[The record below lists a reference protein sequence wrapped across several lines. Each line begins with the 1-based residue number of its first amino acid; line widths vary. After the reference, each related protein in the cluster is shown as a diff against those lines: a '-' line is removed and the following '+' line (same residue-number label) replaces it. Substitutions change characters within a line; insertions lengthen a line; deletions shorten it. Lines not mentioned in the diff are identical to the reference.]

1 MALKDCPVD
10 VFVEIVMRISY
21 FFLLVLCATFSSAV
35 LAASGIQKNG
45 YTVYKGDID
54 DDGREDLYFEYN
66 RPIILIHGD
75 IITPLVMPQLPNF
88 VLYLKR
94 DKESYEDPEEVTLT
108 ELEIANLEKLDG
120 GLSLLGDF
128 NGDGAT
134 DLLLLAAMPLVIH
147 AQGNGLPVLM
157 QTLSTDNSDDTISYA
172 AAILASVGVDSVLVQ
187 DKNEDGREDITAG
200 DFVFHADESGTFG
213 EYSTPANIQTPNM
226 AGASGGQFRVN
237 ESGAAT
243 YAFPIATAAGTAGV
257 VPEISLSYSSS
268 GGNGLVGKGWGIG
281 GLSGISRCRQ
291 TLSIDG
297 SVGPINWT
305 ESDRFCLD
313 GQRLIIESGS
323 QYGAVGA
330 TYKTE
335 MDSFAR
341 VTSIGGSPGK
351 PSYFKVERKDGSV
364 SYYGNSSDSKQLAG
378 SNVLTWAQ
386 NRFED
391 NVGNPI
397 EFLYEGNSESGHRV
411 RSIRYAYG
419 SGSYEAEVEFFYE
432 DRPEHLRG
440 FTAGYEFI
448 TTKRLEKIVSS
459 SNGKVIREYNLGYNP
474 VLPFVPRE
482 KYNDRTSLLTSL
494 QECVGSS
501 CLPAISFEWLQA
513 PWRQYGDK
521 SEAIDFSPTKHRF
534 LSDYKYADFNG
545 DGKQDIVWIEGY
557 ADDGSDTDIRVKYA
571 LSYGSV
577 FIKQDFTGGAFSS
590 EYFTQSNVDEG
601 FAIRVLDFN
610 GDGRHDLAIYDPR
623 SSYGLPAKSWLV
635 FLSRYDTG
643 SKRWKLHSS
652 PIATDRTN
660 KDAIFADFNGDG
672 LADYISVSYSK
683 SSGAKVVVRLLE
695 SVGRAVS
702 SKNYYK
708 FSDEYTSYP
717 LNISGAAS
725 MKSSGRLPDT
735 LGDFNGDGAMDILV
749 ATSAGFEAAVFDQEA
764 QEFRSIGVLSTTN
777 TSKSPIAIDING
789 DGLTDIAY
797 PGNSGSFYSKISTG
811 TGFKDL
817 GYLGSSRGSFVD
829 LNNDGYQ
836 DFVWPVSSPWNDVKV
851 RYFDQ
856 NTGEFIDSSDSR
868 LFDHL
873 SDCSGSATYCGT
885 IASNDMIWF
894 ADTNGDGEADYHR
907 YDASSGIVYTRLDN
921 TRDSQYKNIPRN
933 VINKIDNGLG
943 NVTNITYQNMRYDE
957 LYTRLDV
964 AAAGSTDA
972 FYTALNGDWDLP
984 ADSHTLGKDKPV
996 LDILSP
1002 MYLVAK
1008 VESSAPAA
1016 AAAPGSVDQS
1026 AFSSVS
1032 YHYHQ
1037 MKLQAAGRGMLGFQK
1052 IRTTDDQTGV
1062 VTETTYRQDFP
1073 FVGMPL
1079 QTETRTAEG
1088 QLLSRATNNWRLQGW
1103 NGSGKPLPPY
1113 QPYIYQAVEE
1123 TYDLKDA
1130 GTTQGEL
1137 LQSVTTTNSYDA
1149 HGNALSIDVVT
1160 KDGISGDQFVKKT
1173 ENTYGSSVWEKEKGR
1188 LTATKVTST
1197 RPGMPSHIRES
1208 AFTYYSSGVHKG
1220 LLKSEVIEPNRPEYK
1235 QTTAYEYDDFGNVVK
1250 KTVTAPGET
1259 ARSARTVYDLSGR
1272 YVFESYSAL
1281 DHLTERVVSR
1291 NHFGAPLEVQGMNGL
1306 ESVFAYDKFGRE
1318 TISRSSTGAD
1328 KLTDYERC
1336 VIGCPAGG
1344 KYSVTTRSSTGS
1356 WSREY
1361 FDALGRSMRTETK
1374 GFNSKIYTDKEYDNL
1389 GRVKFASEPYFSGDT
1404 RLWSEMEYDLLGRPS
1419 RVTASDGSVSSI
1431 TYSGL
1436 KTITTNDKGQQKT
1449 EMKNVAG
1456 ELVEVIDAIDGRLT
1470 YEYDSQGNL
1479 HKAKSWGKA
1488 NTAGAHID
1496 EGDGLSYPIVVTIEY
1511 DNLGRKIRM
1520 DDPDKGEWHYE
1531 YTGFGE
1537 LKKQTNANGH
1547 TVELTYDLLG
1557 RQSTRIEKP
1566 KGSSKPSSDVSWF
1579 YDSATNGLGQV
1590 EMVMDSVTGYQAVY
1604 QYDQVGRNHI
1614 QAVDV
1619 DGAGAQPSYVTTT
1632 VFDGHGRVEYSYDA
1646 LDSMLDGGKSGTQNF
1661 YNAYGYLYKVVD
1673 LATGDLIQEVKAQT
1687 ARGQLKEQLLG
1698 NGATTSYS
1706 YEADTG
1712 RLTNQTSTVLGTFGI
1727 QNINYQWDTLG
1738 NLTSRHNQSGKKDLR
1753 ESFCYDE
1760 LNRLIKTHVGSSNV
1774 NCSGLSASEQD
1785 IRYNAIGNI
1794 IYKAGVGEYVY
1805 GENSAGPH
1813 AVTTAGGVSYK
1824 YDLNGNMTSDG
1835 FDGGRTIIYTTF
1847 DKASV
1852 IKKGNNTT
1860 EFLYGPSHSRYY
1872 RKDTNSSNGEVTET
1886 WYIGGIERIQKSSKP
1901 NVIEWKRHLV
1911 GTAVY
1916 TVKTDKE
1923 FKVLSTDKLFLY
1935 KDHLGSM
1942 DLITDKAGKVVQ
1954 EMSFDA
1960 WGQRRNSANWNAL
1973 SLTALSNFDHSRT
1986 TRGYTGHEMLDEVG
2000 LIHMNGRIYDPRLG
2014 RFMQADPFIQAAADT
2029 QMYNRYS
2036 YVRNNPLN
2044 ASDPSG
2050 YFSLRKLLS
2059 PMQMVFKAIGPQW
2072 SGILNAVAS
2081 MACGPYAPLCAA
2093 AGAYDMT
2100 MAFGGSYSDAFKSAV
2115 IAGVSSFAFQK
2126 IGDFFSNCSSCAA
2139 TSGSGAFGTDLTY
2152 QAFAAKV
2159 AAHAITGGVMS
2170 VLQGGK
2176 FGHGF
2181 ISAGV
2186 TAASSGAIGKIG
2198 GDVNSVNYTSFTS
2211 RALRVSAAATVGG
2224 TASKMTGGKFANG
2237 AVSGAFSRAFNDELG
2252 RHLKPKPIKTDDIF
2266 KASVSIEVN
2275 AGAFAAG
2282 NDGSISFDMLDL
2294 TKDMIL
2300 PINMNGEEIVFG
2312 KKFGLRNNAELQA
2325 GGVLTMDGAV
2335 GVTGAIEVR
2344 NTSVT
2349 GKATVNVVKPWYS
2362 FLQSIPAHVYQSLN
2376 SPEVSYGE
2384 DHE

>member
-1 MALKDCPVD
+1 
-10 VFVEIVMRISY
+10 MRISL
-21 FFLLVLCATFSSAV
+21 FFLLAFCAAFSSKV
-35 LAASGIQKNG
+35 VAATGIQKNG
-45 YTVYKGDID
+45 YTIYQGDID

-66 RPIILIHGD
+66 RPLVLLHGD
-75 IITPLVMPQLPNF
+75 IVTPLVMPQLPNF
-88 VLYLKR
+88 VLYLNK
-94 DKESYEDPEEVTLT
+94 DKESYEDPVETTLT
-108 ELEIANLEKLDG
+108 DLEVANLQKLEKN
-120 GLSLLGDF
+120 LSLFGDF

-134 DLLLLAAMPLVIH
+134 DLLLLSSMPLIIH
-147 AQGNGLPVLM
+147 AQGNGLPALI
-157 QTLSTDNSDDTISYA
+157 QTLSTDNSDDTIAYA
-172 AAILASVGVDSVLVQ
+172 AAILASVGADSIVIQ

-200 DFVFHADESGTFG
+200 DFVFHADESGAFG
-213 EYSTPANIQTPNM
+213 EYSTPVTIQSPNM

-243 YAFPIATAAGTAGV
+243 YSFPIATAAGTAGV
-257 VPEISLSYSSS
+257 VPEISLNYSSG
-268 GGNGLVGKGWGIG
+268 GGNGLVGKGWAIG
-281 GLSGISRCRQ
+281 GLSGVSRCRQ

-297 SVGPINWT
+297 NVRPISWT

-313 GQRLIIESGS
+313 GQRLIQVSGS

-330 TYKTE
+330 IYKTE
-335 MDSFAR
+335 MDSFAT
-341 VTSIGGSPGK
+341 VTSIGGSLGK
-351 PSYFKVERKDGSV
+351 PSYFKVERKDGSI

-386 NRFED
+386 SRFED
-391 NVGNPI
+391 SVGNPI
-397 EFLYEGNSESGHRV
+397 EFLYEGDSESGHRV

-440 FTAGYEFI
+440 YTAGYELK
-448 TTKRLEKIVSS
+448 TTKRLDKITSS

-474 VLPFVPRE
+474 VLPFVPSE

-513 PWRQYGDK
+513 PWYQFGEK

-534 LSDYKYADFNG
+534 LSDYKYADFDG

-577 FIKQDFTGGAFSS
+577 FLKQNFTGGVFTS
-590 EYFTQSNVDEG
+590 EYFTGANVGEG
-601 FAIRVLDFN
+601 FAIRVLDIN

-623 SSYGLPAKSWLV
+623 SNYNYPAGVWLV
-635 FLSRYDTG
+635 YPSRYDTE
-643 SKRWKLHSS
+643 SKRWKLDSR
-652 PIATDRTN
+652 PINTHRTN

-672 LADYISVSYSK
+672 LADYISVSYSS
-683 SSGAKVVVRLLE
+683 SSGAKVNVRLMEPADKPL
-695 SVGRAVS
+695 S
-702 SKNYYK
+702 SIRYYE

-725 MKSSGRLPDT
+725 MKASGRVPDT

-749 ATSAGFEAAVFDQEA
+749 ATSAGFEAAVFDQETK
-764 QEFRSIGVLSTTN
+764 EFRSIGVLSTTN
-777 TSKSPIAIDING
+777 TSKSPIAIDINS

-797 PGNSGSFYSKISTG
+797 PGNSGSFYSKLSTG

-836 DFVWPVSSPWNDVKV
+836 DFIWPVSSPWNDVKV

-868 LFDHL
+868 PFDHL

-943 NVTNITYQNMRYDE
+943 NITNITYQNMRRDE
-957 LYTRLDV
+957 IYTRLDV
-964 AAAGSTDA
+964 ETEGSSAA

-1016 AAAPGSVDQS
+1016 AASPGSVDQS
-1026 AFSSVS
+1026 ALSSVS

-1052 IRTTDDQTGV
+1052 ISTTDNQTGV

-1079 QTETRTAEG
+1079 KTETRTAEG
-1088 QLLSRATNNWRLQGW
+1088 QLLSRASNNWRLQGW

-1123 TYDLKDA
+1123 TFDLKDA
-1130 GTTQGEL
+1130 GSTQGEL

-1149 HGNALSIDVVT
+1149 YGNALSIDVVT

-1188 LTATKVTST
+1188 LTAAKVTST
-1197 RPGMPSHIRES
+1197 RPGMPSHVRES
-1208 AFTYYSSGVHKG
+1208 AFTYYASGVLNG
-1220 LLKSEVIEPNRPEYK
+1220 LLKTEVIEPNKPEYK
-1235 QTTAYEYDDFGNVVK
+1235 QTTAYEYDNFGNVNK
-1250 KTVTAPGET
+1250 KTVTAPGEA

-1272 YVFESYSAL
+1272 YVFESYNAL

-1291 NHFGAPLEVQGMNGL
+1291 NHFGAPLEVKGMNGL
-1306 ESVFAYDKFGRE
+1306 ETGFAYDKFGRE
-1318 TISRSSTGAD
+1318 TISQSNTGAD

-1336 VIGCPAGG
+1336 VIACPAGAQ
-1344 KYSVTTRSSTGS
+1344 YMVTTHSSTGS

-1361 FDALGRSMRTETK
+1361 FDALGRSIRTETK

-1404 RLWSEMEYDLLGRPS
+1404 RLWSKMEYDLLGRPS
-1419 RVTASDGSVSSI
+1419 RVTAPDDSVSSM

-1449 EMKNVAG
+1449 EIKNVAG

-1479 HKAKSWGKA
+1479 HKAKSWGKTNA
-1488 NTAGAHID
+1488 SGAHID

-1511 DNLGRKIRM
+1511 DDLGRKVRM

-1547 TVELTYDLLG
+1547 TVELTYDQLG
-1557 RQSTRIEKP
+1557 RQSTRIEKS
-1566 KGSSKPSSDVSWF
+1566 KGASAPTSDVIWL
-1579 YDSATNGLGQV
+1579 YDTATNGLGQV
-1590 EMVMDSVTGYQAVY
+1590 EMITDSVSGYEALY

-1614 QAVDV
+1614 QAVDF
-1619 DGAGAQPSYVTTT
+1619 DGAGAQPSYITTT
-1632 VFDGHGRVEYSYDA
+1632 KFDGHGRVEYNYDA
-1646 LDSMLDGGKSGTQNF
+1646 LAKMLDDNKSGTQNF

-1698 NGATTSYS
+1698 NGATSNFT
-1706 YEADTG
+1706 YEAASG
-1712 RLTNQTSTVLGTFGI
+1712 RLTSQTSTVLGTFGI
-1727 QNINYQWDTLG
+1727 QNISYQWDTLG
-1738 NLTSRHNQSGKKDLR
+1738 NLTSRHNQSGSKDLR
-1753 ESFCYDE
+1753 ESFCYDK
-1760 LNRLIKTHVGSSNV
+1760 LNRLIKTHIGSSNV
-1774 NCSGLSASEQD
+1774 NCTGLSTSEQD

-1794 IYKAGVGEYVY
+1794 TYKAGVGDYIY
-1805 GENSAGPH
+1805 GENGAGPH
-1813 AVTTAGGVSYK
+1813 AVTTAGGVSYN

-1835 FDGGRTIIYTTF
+1835 FDGGRTISYTTF
-1847 DKASV
+1847 DKASL

-1901 NVIEWKRHLV
+1901 NEIEWKRHLV

-1942 DLITDKAGKVVQ
+1942 DLITDKTGKVVQ

-2014 RFMQADPFIQAAADT
+2014 RFMQADLIIDGELNT
-2029 QMYNRYS
+2029 QGYNRYS
-2036 YVRNNPLN
+2036 YGKNSPL
-2044 ASDPSG
+2044 SGVDPSG
-2050 YFSLRKLLS
+2050 YGFFSE
-2059 PMQMVFKAIGPQW
+2059 VFDDILGITE
-2072 SGILNAVAS
+2072 SSILNAVAQAA
-2081 MACGPYAPLCAA
+2081 ACYYGGPAGCAA
-2093 AGAYDMT
+2093 YAAASAKGHGASW
-2100 MAFGGSYSDAFKSAV
+2100 GDAFKAGAIAYVSAY
-2115 IAGVSSFAFQK
+2115 
-2126 IGDFFSNCSSCAA
+2126 
-2139 TSGSGAFGTDLTY
+2139 AFGEIGAGYEAGAISLGEA
-2152 QAFAAKV
+2152 AFY
-2159 AAHAITGGVMS
+2159 TGLVSGTMN

-2181 ISAGV
+2181 VSAGV
-2186 TAASSGAIGKIG
+2186 STAAGPLVGNIGNSAGKFVVGA
-2198 GDVNSVNYTSFTS
+2198 V
-2211 RALRVSAAATVGG
+2211 VGG
-2224 TASKMTGGKFANG
+2224 TVTKLTGGKFANG
-2237 AVSGAFSRAFNDELG
+2237 AVTTAFQAVIAAAVSGSRNRPGFTEGGVEVDYSQLETVEDYQLVDDHLSSLNGDLSVNQSSLALARTEIGFRYTRLGLTSSSITSSEVAWGAFNHHFYRDQRKIAIGGAGILCGGFFSACTTALNYYGYAQLG
-2252 RHLKPKPIKTDDIF
+2252 KSTYDFATAPSVGNGYRFGVSVTREIFTAMAHQGAPAPIKPIIWF
-2266 KASVSIEVN
+2266 N
-2275 AGAFAAG
+2275 AAVGEAAG
-2282 NDGSISFDMLDL
+2282 
-2294 TKDMIL
+2294 KV
-2300 PINMNGEEIVFG
+2300 PVE
-2312 KKFGLRNNAELQA
+2312 
-2325 GGVLTMDGAV
+2325 
-2335 GVTGAIEVR
+2335 
-2344 NTSVT
+2344 
-2349 GKATVNVVKPWYS
+2349 
-2362 FLQSIPAHVYQSLN
+2362 
-2376 SPEVSYGE
+2376 
-2384 DHE
+2384 

>member
-1 MALKDCPVD
+1 
-10 VFVEIVMRISY
+10 MRISL
-21 FFLLVLCATFSSAV
+21 FFLLAFCAAFSSKV
-35 LAASGIQKNG
+35 VAATGIQKNG
-45 YTVYKGDID
+45 YTIYQGDID

-66 RPIILIHGD
+66 RPLVLLHGD
-75 IITPLVMPQLPNF
+75 IVTPLVMPQLPNF
-88 VLYLKR
+88 VLYLNK
-94 DKESYEDPEEVTLT
+94 DKESYDDPLETTLT
-108 ELEIANLEKLDG
+108 DLEVANLQKLEKN
-120 GLSLLGDF
+120 LSLFGDF

-134 DLLLLAAMPLVIH
+134 DLLLLASMPLIIH
-147 AQGNGLPVLM
+147 AQGNGLPALI
-157 QTLSTDNSDDTISYA
+157 QTLSTDNSDDTIAYA
-172 AAILASVGVDSVLVQ
+172 AAILASVGVDSIVIQ

-200 DFVFHADESGTFG
+200 DFVFHADESGAFG
-213 EYSTPANIQTPNM
+213 EYSTPATIQSPNM

-243 YAFPIATAAGTAGV
+243 YSFPIATAAGTAGV
-257 VPEISLSYSSS
+257 VPEISLNYSSG
-268 GGNGLVGKGWGIG
+268 GGNGLVGKGWAIG
-281 GLSGISRCRQ
+281 GLSGVSRCRQ

-297 SVGPINWT
+297 NVRPINWT

-313 GQRLIIESGS
+313 GQRLIQVSGS

-330 TYKTE
+330 VYKTE
-335 MDSFAR
+335 MDSFAT
-341 VTSIGGSPGK
+341 VTSIGGSLGK
-351 PSYFKVERKDGSV
+351 PSYFKVERKDGSI

-391 NVGNPI
+391 SVGNPI
-397 EFLYEGNSESGHRV
+397 EFLYEGDSESGHRV

-419 SGSYEAEVEFFYE
+419 SGSYEAEVRFFYE

-440 FTAGYEFI
+440 YTAGYELK
-448 TTKRLEKIVSS
+448 TTQRLEKITSS

-474 VLPFVPRE
+474 VLPFIPKE
-482 KYNDRTSLLTSL
+482 NYNDRTSLLTSI

-513 PWRQYGDK
+513 PWHQFGEK
-521 SEAIDFSPTKHRF
+521 WEAIDFSPTKHRF

-557 ADDGSDTDIRVKYA
+557 DDDGNDTDIRVKYA
-571 LSYGSV
+571 ISYGSV
-577 FIKQDFTGGAFSS
+577 FVKQDFTGGVFTS
-590 EYFTQSNVDEG
+590 EYFTGANVGED

-623 SSYGLPAKSWLV
+623 SNYGGLPANTWLV
-635 FLSRYDTG
+635 YLSRYDTA
-643 SKRWKLHSS
+643 SKRWKLDSR
-652 PIATDRTN
+652 PITTRRTN
-660 KDAIFADFNGDG
+660 KDVIFADFNGDG
-672 LADYISVSYSK
+672 LADYISISYSS

-695 SVGRAVS
+695 SAGREVS
-702 SKNYYK
+702 IKNYYK

-764 QEFRSIGVLSTTN
+764 KEFRSIGVLSTTN

-797 PGNSGSFYSKISTG
+797 PGNSGSFYSMLSTG

-943 NVTNITYQNMRYDE
+943 NITNITYQNMRYDE

-964 AAAGSTDA
+964 ATEGSTDA

-1016 AAAPGSVDQS
+1016 AAAPGSVNQS
-1026 AFSSVS
+1026 ALSSVS

-1052 IRTTDDQTGV
+1052 ISTTDNQTGV

-1079 QTETRTAEG
+1079 KTETRTADG
-1088 QLLSRATNNWRLQGW
+1088 QLLSRASNNWRLQGW

-1130 GTTQGEL
+1130 GSTQGEL

-1149 HGNALSIDVVT
+1149 YGNALSIDVVT

-1208 AFTYYSSGVHKG
+1208 AFTYYASGVLNG
-1220 LLKSEVIEPNRPEYK
+1220 LLKTEVIEPNKPEYK
-1235 QTTAYEYDDFGNVVK
+1235 QTTAYEYDNFGNVNK
-1250 KTVTAPGET
+1250 KTVTAPGEA

-1272 YVFESYSAL
+1272 YVFESYNAL

-1291 NHFGAPLEVQGMNGL
+1291 NHFGAPLEVKGMNGL
-1306 ESVFAYDKFGRE
+1306 ETGFAYDKFGRE
-1318 TISRSSTGAD
+1318 TISQSNTGAD

-1336 VIGCPAGG
+1336 VIACPAGAQ
-1344 KYSVTTRSSTGS
+1344 YMVTTHSSTGS

-1361 FDALGRSMRTETK
+1361 FDALGRSIRTETK
-1374 GFNSKIYTDKEYDNL
+1374 GFNRKIYTDKEYDNL

-1404 RLWSEMEYDLLGRPS
+1404 RLWSKMEYDLLGRPS
-1419 RVTASDGSVSSI
+1419 RVTASDDSVSSM

-1449 EMKNVAG
+1449 EIKNVAG

-1511 DNLGRKIRM
+1511 DDLGRKVRM

-1547 TVELTYDLLG
+1547 TVELTYDQLG
-1557 RQSTRIEKP
+1557 RQSTRIEKS
-1566 KGSSKPSSDVSWF
+1566 KGSSAPSSDVSWF
-1579 YDSATNGLGQV
+1579 YDSAANGLGQV
-1590 EMVMDSVTGYQAVY
+1590 EMVMDSVSGYQVVY
-1604 QYDQVGRNHI
+1604 EYDQVGRNHI
-1614 QAVDV
+1614 QAVDF
-1619 DGAGAQPSYVTTT
+1619 DGAGTQPSYVTTT

-1646 LDSMLDGGKSGTQNF
+1646 LDSMLDGGKSGTHNF
-1661 YNAYGYLYKVVD
+1661 YNTYGYLYKVVD

-1698 NGATTSYS
+1698 NGATSNFT
-1706 YEADTG
+1706 YEAASG
-1712 RLTNQTSTVLGTFGI
+1712 RLTKQTSTVLGTFGI
-1727 QNINYQWDTLG
+1727 QDISYQWDTLG
-1738 NLTSRHNQSGKKDLR
+1738 NLTSRHNQSGSKDLR
-1753 ESFCYDE
+1753 ESFCYDK
-1760 LNRLIKTHVGSSNV
+1760 LNRLIKTHIGSSNV
-1774 NCSGLSASEQD
+1774 NCSGLSVSEQD

-1794 IYKAGVGEYVY
+1794 TFKAGVGEYVY
-1805 GENSAGPH
+1805 GENGAGPH

-1835 FDGGRTIIYTTF
+1835 FDGGRTINYTTF
-1847 DKASV
+1847 DKASL

-1901 NVIEWKRHLV
+1901 NEIEWKRHLL

-1960 WGQRRNSANWNAL
+1960 WGQRRNSANWNTL

-2014 RFMQADPFIQAAADT
+2014 RFMQADPFVQAAADT

-2044 ASDPSG
+2044 TTDPSG
-2050 YFSLRKLLS
+2050 YFAFKDVLKVAAVVALS
-2059 PMQMVFKAIGPQW
+2059 VVTYGAATAYLATTGLVCSINGSIIA
-2072 SGILNAVAS
+2072 SGLA
-2081 MACGPYAPLCAA
+2081 GAA
-2093 AGAYDMT
+2093 AG
-2100 MAFGGSYSDAFKSAV
+2100 FVS
-2115 IAGVSSFAFQK
+2115 GVSAAALSGASGGDVLKSGVIGALSGGLFGAIGGASYM
-2126 IGDFFSNCSSCAA
+2126 IGDTA
-2139 TSGSGAFGTDLTY
+2139 TVL
-2152 QAFAAKV
+2152 
-2159 AAHAITGGVMS
+2159 AHGMTGGIMS
-2170 VLQGGK
+2170 ELQGGK

-2181 ISAGV
+2181 ISAGF
-2186 TAASSGAIGKIG
+2186 TKYASSSWISAVGGKSMGSILG
-2198 GDVNSVNYTSFTS
+2198 RTTI
-2211 RALRVSAAATVGG
+2211 AATVGG
-2224 TASKMTGGKFANG
+2224 TISKITGGKFANG
-2237 AVSGAFSRAFNDELG
+2237 AETAAYAHLFNQESSSLAQ
-2252 RHLKPKPIKTDDIF
+2252 
-2266 KASVSIEVN
+2266 KASEVGSGIKSFFRGVHRYARHESRLLGGYGKGEQVQATTVENMLLGEAIGLSLHANQQVLNKGWDAILDNGELLLSRQLTAIGSGYLLGGGAGPSLSFVAGMGDVYFNIEQIAKDN
-2275 AGAFAAG
+2275 QIF
-2282 NDGSISFDMLDL
+2282 FDTVDV
-2294 TKDMIL
+2294 TQPIL
-2300 PINMNGEEIVFG
+2300 PQLPEATRERVSNRLDGITSRILLG
-2312 KKFGLRNNAELQA
+2312 K
-2325 GGVLTMDGAV
+2325 
-2335 GVTGAIEVR
+2335 
-2344 NTSVT
+2344 
-2349 GKATVNVVKPWYS
+2349 
-2362 FLQSIPAHVYQSLN
+2362 
-2376 SPEVSYGE
+2376 
-2384 DHE
+2384 

>member
-1 MALKDCPVD
+1 
-10 VFVEIVMRISY
+10 MRISL
-21 FFLLVLCATFSSAV
+21 FFLLAFCAAFSSTV
-35 LAASGIQKNG
+35 VAATGIQKNG
-45 YTVYKGDID
+45 YTIYQGDIN

-66 RPIILIHGD
+66 RPLVLLHGD
-75 IITPLVMPQLPNF
+75 IVTPLVMPQLPSF
-88 VLYLKR
+88 VLYLNK
-94 DKESYEDPEEVTLT
+94 DKESYDDPLETTLT
-108 ELEIANLEKLDG
+108 DLEVANLQKLEKN
-120 GLSLLGDF
+120 LSLFGDF

-134 DLLLLAAMPLVIH
+134 DLLLLASMPLIIH
-147 AQGNGLPVLM
+147 AQGNGLPALI
-157 QTLSTDNSDDTISYA
+157 QTLSTDNSDDTIAYA
-172 AAILASVGVDSVLVQ
+172 AAILASVGVDSIVIQ

-200 DFVFHADESGTFG
+200 DFVFHADESGAFG
-213 EYSTPANIQTPNM
+213 EYSTPATIQSPNM

-243 YAFPIATAAGTAGV
+243 YSFPIATAAGTAGV
-257 VPEISLSYSSS
+257 VPEISLNYSSG
-268 GGNGLVGKGWGIG
+268 GGNGLVGKGWAIG

-297 SVGPINWT
+297 NVRPISWT

-313 GQRLIIESGS
+313 GQRLIQVSGS

-330 TYKTE
+330 IYKTE
-335 MDSFAR
+335 MDSFAT
-341 VTSIGGSPGK
+341 VTSIGGSLGK
-351 PSYFKVERKDGSV
+351 PSYFKVERKDGSI

-391 NVGNPI
+391 SVGNPI
-397 EFLYEGNSESGHRV
+397 EFLYEGDSESGHRV

-440 FTAGYEFI
+440 YTAGYELK
-448 TTKRLEKIVSS
+448 TTKRLDKITSS

-474 VLPFVPRE
+474 VLPFVPSE

-513 PWRQYGDK
+513 PWYQFGEK

-534 LSDYKYADFNG
+534 LSDYKYADFDG

-577 FIKQDFTGGAFSS
+577 FLKQNFTGGVFTS
-590 EYFTQSNVDEG
+590 EYFTGANVGEG
-601 FAIRVLDFN
+601 FTIRVLDIN

-623 SSYGLPAKSWLV
+623 SNYNYPAGVWLV
-635 FLSRYDTG
+635 YPSRYDTA
-643 SKRWKLHSS
+643 SKRWKLDSR
-652 PIATDRTN
+652 PINTHRTN

-672 LADYISVSYSK
+672 LADYISVSYSS
-683 SSGAKVVVRLLE
+683 SSGAKVNVRLMEPADKPL
-695 SVGRAVS
+695 S
-702 SKNYYK
+702 SIRYYE

-725 MKSSGRLPDT
+725 MKASGRVPDT

-749 ATSAGFEAAVFDQEA
+749 ATSAGFEAAVFDQETK
-764 QEFRSIGVLSTTN
+764 EFRSIGVLSTTN
-777 TSKSPIAIDING
+777 TSKSPIAIDINS

-797 PGNSGSFYSKISTG
+797 PGNSGSFYSKLSTG

-856 NTGEFIDSSDSR
+856 NTGEFIDTSDSR
-868 LFDHL
+868 PFDHL

-943 NVTNITYQNMRYDE
+943 NITNITYQNMRRDE
-957 LYTRLDV
+957 IYTRLDV
-964 AAAGSTDA
+964 ETEGSSAA

-1008 VESSAPAA
+1008 VESSAPAT
-1016 AAAPGSVDQS
+1016 AAAPGSVNQS
-1026 AFSSVS
+1026 ALSSVS

-1052 IRTTDDQTGV
+1052 ISTTDNQTGV

-1079 QTETRTAEG
+1079 KTETRTADG
-1088 QLLSRATNNWRLQGW
+1088 QLLSRASNNWRLQGW

-1130 GTTQGEL
+1130 GSTQGEL

-1149 HGNALSIDVVT
+1149 YGNALSIDVVT
-1160 KDGISGDQFVKKT
+1160 KDGISGDQFIKKT

-1208 AFTYYSSGVHKG
+1208 AFTYYASGVLNG
-1220 LLKSEVIEPNRPEYK
+1220 LLKTEVIEPNKPEYK
-1235 QTTAYEYDDFGNVVK
+1235 QTTAYEYDNFGNVNK
-1250 KTVTAPGET
+1250 KTVTAPGEA

-1272 YVFESYSAL
+1272 YVFESYNAL

-1291 NHFGAPLEVQGMNGL
+1291 NHFGAPLEVKGMNGL
-1306 ESVFAYDKFGRE
+1306 ETGFAYDKFGRE
-1318 TISRSSTGAD
+1318 TISQSNTGAD

-1336 VIGCPAGG
+1336 VIACPAGAQ
-1344 KYSVTTRSSTGS
+1344 YMVTTHSSTGS

-1361 FDALGRSMRTETK
+1361 FDALGRSIRTETK

-1404 RLWSEMEYDLLGRPS
+1404 RLWSKMEYDLLGRPS
-1419 RVTASDGSVSSI
+1419 RVTAPDGSVSSI

-1449 EMKNVAG
+1449 EIKNVAG

-1511 DNLGRKIRM
+1511 DDLGRKIRM

-1547 TVELTYDLLG
+1547 TVELTYDQLG
-1557 RQSTRIEKP
+1557 RQSTRIEKS
-1566 KGSSKPSSDVSWF
+1566 KGSSAPTSDVIWL
-1579 YDSATNGLGQV
+1579 YDTATNGLGQV
-1590 EMVMDSVTGYQAVY
+1590 EMITDSVSGYEALY

-1614 QAVDV
+1614 QAVDF
-1619 DGAGAQPSYVTTT
+1619 DGAGAQPSYITTT
-1632 VFDGHGRVEYSYDA
+1632 KFDGHGRVEYNYDA
-1646 LDSMLDGGKSGTQNF
+1646 LTKILDDNKSGTQNF

-1698 NGATTSYS
+1698 NGATSNFT
-1706 YEADTG
+1706 YEAASG
-1712 RLTNQTSTVLGTFGI
+1712 RLTKQTSTVLGAFGI
-1727 QNINYQWDTLG
+1727 QDISYQWDTLG
-1738 NLTSRHNQSGKKDLR
+1738 NLTSRHNQSGSKDLR
-1753 ESFCYDE
+1753 ESFCYDK
-1760 LNRLIKTHVGSSNV
+1760 LNRLIKTHIGSSNV
-1774 NCSGLSASEQD
+1774 NCSGLSTSEQD

-1794 IYKAGVGEYVY
+1794 TYKAGVGDYIY
-1805 GENSAGPH
+1805 GENGAGPH
-1813 AVTTAGGVSYK
+1813 AATTAGGVSYN

-1835 FDGGRTIIYTTF
+1835 FDGGRTISYTTF
-1847 DKASV
+1847 DKASL

-1901 NVIEWKRHLV
+1901 NEIEWKRHLM
-1911 GTAVY
+1911 GLAVY

-1942 DLITDKAGKVVQ
+1942 DLITDKTGKVVQ

-2044 ASDPSG
+2044 ATDPSG
-2050 YFSLRKLLS
+2050 YFAFKDVLKVAAVVALS
-2059 PMQMVFKAIGPQW
+2059 VVTYGAATAYLATTGLVCSINGSIIA
-2072 SGILNAVAS
+2072 SGLA
-2081 MACGPYAPLCAA
+2081 GAA
-2093 AGAYDMT
+2093 AG
-2100 MAFGGSYSDAFKSAV
+2100 FVS
-2115 IAGVSSFAFQK
+2115 GVSAAALSGASGGDVLKSGVIGALSGGLFGAIGGASYM
-2126 IGDFFSNCSSCAA
+2126 IGDTA
-2139 TSGSGAFGTDLTY
+2139 TVL
-2152 QAFAAKV
+2152 
-2159 AAHAITGGVMS
+2159 AHGMTGGIMS
-2170 VLQGGK
+2170 ELQGGK

-2181 ISAGV
+2181 ISAGFTKYASSSWISAV
-2186 TAASSGAIGKIG
+2186 GGKSMGSILGRTTIAAS
-2198 GDVNSVNYTSFTS
+2198 
-2211 RALRVSAAATVGG
+2211 VGG
-2224 TASKMTGGKFANG
+2224 TITKLTGGKFANG
-2237 AVSGAFSRAFNDELG
+2237 AKTAAFAHLFNQESKALAEKGKKLFAQKVTAEEAVGRMESFFEDNPDGTYHVPSADLDAIMRDDFSFYDRKRIQALSLDAFKAEAEFADGTFFDAPFVSKNFTVEGVSGNFSG
-2252 RHLKPKPIKTDDIF
+2252 SDINYY
-2266 KASVSIEVN
+2266 VI
-2275 AGAFAAG
+2275 GGYFAARG
-2282 NDGSISFDMLDL
+2282 W
-2294 TKDMIL
+2294 T
-2300 PINMNGEEIVFG
+2300 
-2312 KKFGLRNNAELQA
+2312 A
-2325 GGVLTMDGAV
+2325 GGLETAVMYHNIRDIYQGKPVLHNLGQAFGRDAHLWSKKGH
-2335 GVTGAIEVR
+2335 
-2344 NTSVT
+2344 
-2349 GKATVNVVKPWYS
+2349 S
-2362 FLQSIPAHVYQSLN
+2362 FYN
-2376 SPEVSYGE
+2376 KNY
-2384 DHE
+2384 

>member
-1 MALKDCPVD
+1 
-10 VFVEIVMRISY
+10 MRISL
-21 FFLLVLCATFSSAV
+21 FFLLAFCAAFSSTV
-35 LAASGIQKNG
+35 VAATGIQKNG
-45 YTVYKGDID
+45 YTIYQGDIN

-66 RPIILIHGD
+66 RPLVLLHGD
-75 IITPLVMPQLPNF
+75 IVTPLVMPQLPNF
-88 VLYLKR
+88 VLYLNK
-94 DKESYEDPEEVTLT
+94 DKESYEDPVETTLT
-108 ELEIANLEKLDG
+108 DLEVANLQKLEKN
-120 GLSLLGDF
+120 LSLFGDF

-134 DLLLLAAMPLVIH
+134 DLLLLASMPLIIH
-147 AQGNGLPVLM
+147 AQGNGLPALI
-157 QTLSTDNSDDTISYA
+157 QTLSTDNSDDTIAYA
-172 AAILASVGVDSVLVQ
+172 AAILASVGVDSIVIQ

-200 DFVFHADESGTFG
+200 DFVFHADESGAFG
-213 EYSTPANIQTPNM
+213 EYSTPANIQSPNM

-243 YAFPIATAAGTAGV
+243 YSFPIATAAGTAGV
-257 VPEISLSYSSS
+257 VPEISLNYSSG
-268 GGNGLVGKGWGIG
+268 GGNGLVGKGWAIG

-297 SVGPINWT
+297 NVRPISWT

-313 GQRLIIESGS
+313 GQRLIQVSGS

-330 TYKTE
+330 VYKTE
-335 MDSFAR
+335 MDSFAT
-341 VTSIGGSPGK
+341 VTSIGGSLGK

-391 NVGNPI
+391 SIGNPI
-397 EFLYEGNSESGHRV
+397 EFLYEGDSESGHRV

-440 FTAGYEFI
+440 YTAGYELK
-448 TTKRLEKIVSS
+448 TTKRLEKITSS

-474 VLPFVPRE
+474 VLPFVPSE

-513 PWRQYGDK
+513 PWYQFGEK

-534 LSDYKYADFNG
+534 LSDYKYADFDG

-577 FIKQDFTGGAFSS
+577 FLKQNFTGGVFTS
-590 EYFTQSNVDEG
+590 EYFTGANVGEG
-601 FAIRVLDFN
+601 FAIRVLDIN

-623 SSYGLPAKSWLV
+623 SNYNYPAGVWLV
-635 FLSRYDTG
+635 YPSRYDTA
-643 SKRWKLHSS
+643 SKRWKLDSR
-652 PIATDRTN
+652 PINTHRTN

-672 LADYISVSYSK
+672 LADYISVSYSS
-683 SSGAKVVVRLLE
+683 SSGAKVNVRLMEPADKPL
-695 SVGRAVS
+695 S
-702 SKNYYK
+702 SIRYYE

-725 MKSSGRLPDT
+725 MKASGRVPDT

-749 ATSAGFEAAVFDQEA
+749 ATSAGFEAAVFDQETK
-764 QEFRSIGVLSTTN
+764 EFRSIGVLSTTN
-777 TSKSPIAIDING
+777 TSKSPIAIDINS

-797 PGNSGSFYSKISTG
+797 PGNSGSFYSKLSTG

-868 LFDHL
+868 PFDHL

-943 NVTNITYQNMRYDE
+943 NITNITYQNMRRDE
-957 LYTRLDV
+957 IYTRLDV
-964 AAAGSTDA
+964 ETEGSSAA

-1016 AAAPGSVDQS
+1016 AAEPGSVDQS
-1026 AFSSVS
+1026 ALSSVS

-1052 IRTTDDQTGV
+1052 ISTTDNQTGV

-1079 QTETRTAEG
+1079 KTETRTAEG
-1088 QLLSRATNNWRLQGW
+1088 QLLSRASNNWRLQGW

-1123 TYDLKDA
+1123 TFDLKDA
-1130 GTTQGEL
+1130 GSTQGEL

-1149 HGNALSIDVVT
+1149 YGNALSIDVVT

-1208 AFTYYSSGVHKG
+1208 AFTYYASGVLNG
-1220 LLKSEVIEPNRPEYK
+1220 LLKTEVIEPNKPEYK
-1235 QTTAYEYDDFGNVVK
+1235 QTTAYEYDNFGNVNK
-1250 KTVTAPGET
+1250 KTVTAPGEA

-1272 YVFESYSAL
+1272 YVFESYNAL

-1291 NHFGAPLEVQGMNGL
+1291 NHFGAPLEVKGMNGL
-1306 ESVFAYDKFGRE
+1306 ETGFAYDKFGRE
-1318 TISRSSTGAD
+1318 TISQSNTGAD

-1336 VIGCPAGG
+1336 VIACPAGAQ
-1344 KYSVTTRSSTGS
+1344 YMVTTHSSTGS

-1361 FDALGRSMRTETK
+1361 FDALGRSIRTETK

-1404 RLWSEMEYDLLGRPS
+1404 RLWSKMEYDLLGRPS
-1419 RVTASDGSVSSI
+1419 RVTAPDGSVSSI

-1449 EMKNVAG
+1449 EIKNVAG

-1511 DNLGRKIRM
+1511 DDLGRKIRM
-1520 DDPDKGEWHYE
+1520 DDPDKGEWYYE

-1547 TVELTYDLLG
+1547 TVELTYDQLG
-1557 RQSTRIEKP
+1557 RQSTRIEKS
-1566 KGSSKPSSDVSWF
+1566 KGSSAPTSDVIWL
-1579 YDSATNGLGQV
+1579 YDTATNGLGQV
-1590 EMVMDSVTGYQAVY
+1590 EMITDSVSGYEALY

-1614 QAVDV
+1614 QAVDF
-1619 DGAGAQPSYVTTT
+1619 DGAGAQPSYITTT
-1632 VFDGHGRVEYSYDA
+1632 KFDGHGRVEYNYDA
-1646 LDSMLDGGKSGTQNF
+1646 LAKILDDNKSGTQNF

-1698 NGATTSYS
+1698 NGATSNFT
-1706 YEADTG
+1706 YEAASG
-1712 RLTNQTSTVLGTFGI
+1712 RLTKQTSTVLGAFGI
-1727 QNINYQWDTLG
+1727 QDISYQWDTLG
-1738 NLTSRHNQSGKKDLR
+1738 NLTSRHNQSGSKDLR
-1753 ESFCYDE
+1753 ESFCYDK
-1760 LNRLIKTHVGSSNV
+1760 LNRLIKTHKGSSNV
-1774 NCSGLSASEQD
+1774 NCSGLSTSEQD

-1794 IYKAGVGEYVY
+1794 TYKAGVGDYIY
-1805 GENSAGPH
+1805 GENGAGPH

-1835 FDGGRTIIYTTF
+1835 FDGGRTISYTTF

-1901 NVIEWKRHLV
+1901 NEIEWKRHLL

-1942 DLITDKAGKVVQ
+1942 DLIADKTGKVVQ

-1960 WGQRRNSANWNAL
+1960 WGQRRNSANWSAL
-1973 SLTALSNFDHSRT
+1973 SLTALSSFDHSRT

-2014 RFMQADPFIQAAADT
+2014 RFMQADPFIQAAKDT

-2050 YFSLRKLLS
+2050 YFLDKLWKSVKPYIGAIVGIALTIWQPWLGPGLWQSFVYGAIAGGIGAGVNGGNVFKGALMGGVSAMAFYGVAKGFEQMQVAEGAQHAIKAGKNLYLS
-2059 PMQMVFKAIGPQW
+2059 PSNFAKLV
-2072 SGILNAVAS
+2072 VAQ
-2081 MACGPYAPLCAA
+2081 
-2093 AGAYDMT
+2093 
-2100 MAFGGSYSDAFKSAV
+2100 GSV
-2115 IAGVSSFAFQK
+2115 
-2126 IGDFFSNCSSCAA
+2126 
-2139 TSGSGAFGTDLTY
+2139 
-2152 QAFAAKV
+2152 
-2159 AAHAITGGVMS
+2159 GGVMS
-2170 VLQGGK
+2170 ILQGGK

-2181 ISAGV
+2181 ASAGL
-2186 TAASSGAIGKIG
+2186 TKLATPGILSFDNIAAESIASG
-2198 GDVNSVNYTSFTS
+2198 V
-2211 RALRVSAAATVGG
+2211 VSGTV
-2224 TASKMTGGKFANG
+2224 SEITGGKFANG
-2237 AVSGAFSRAFNDELG
+2237 ATSGAFLYAFNALSSNWAENAQKDPILEKADNLEADG
-2252 RHLKPKPIKTDDIF
+2252 QFRFARSSASSTARHLGEAHESDYGIIVKADRRWYEHLGIAREPGALIDIPDNKYSITEAF
-2266 KASVSIEVN
+2266 VRTAYSPVQPESSGYIYAPADITNAVAVSIYRFSNN
-2275 AGAFAAG
+2275 AVVDYNAYAK
-2282 NDGSISFDMLDL
+2282 SISA
-2294 TKDMIL
+2294 
-2300 PINMNGEEIVFG
+2300 PVYVQSRE
-2312 KKFGLRNNAELQA
+2312 
-2325 GGVLTMDGAV
+2325 GGCTVYGASSSR
-2335 GVTGAIEVR
+2335 GC
-2344 NTSVT
+2344 
-2349 GKATVNVVKPWYS
+2349 
-2362 FLQSIPAHVYQSLN
+2362 
-2376 SPEVSYGE
+2376 
-2384 DHE
+2384 